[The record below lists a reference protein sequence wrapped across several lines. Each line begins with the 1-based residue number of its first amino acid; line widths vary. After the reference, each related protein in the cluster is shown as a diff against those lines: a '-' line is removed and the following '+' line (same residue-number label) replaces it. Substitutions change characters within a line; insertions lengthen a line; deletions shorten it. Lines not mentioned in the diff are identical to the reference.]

1 MVDFTQRVNNADMV
15 KGLNDLIH
23 QNMSLMASY
32 ERDLLGAVDEEAH
45 RDCIEELKNLHK
57 QHAHLFGDTVRL
69 LGGAPDY
76 SEDRGKWTMKG
87 KMLFSKLQHDHGI
100 LDAVYREEEKLEAQY
115 LSKIQSLNASP
126 ETVAVINQALEEREG
141 LMRWLQQ
148 AIEKEHA

>member
-1 MVDFTQRVNNADMV
+1 MVDFTQRLNNADMV

-23 QNMSLMASY
+23 RNINLMVSY
-32 ERDLLGAVDEEAH
+32 ERDLQDDEAH
-45 RDCIEELKNLHK
+45 RNCVEELKNLHK

-76 SEDRGKWTMKG
+76 NEDRGKWTIRS
-87 KMLFSKLQHDHGI
+87 KMLLSTLKHDHGLLNTI
-100 LDAVYREEEKLEAQY
+100 HSEEKKLESEY
-115 LSKIQSLNASP
+115 LSTIKSLNASP

-148 AIEKEHA
+148 AINDK